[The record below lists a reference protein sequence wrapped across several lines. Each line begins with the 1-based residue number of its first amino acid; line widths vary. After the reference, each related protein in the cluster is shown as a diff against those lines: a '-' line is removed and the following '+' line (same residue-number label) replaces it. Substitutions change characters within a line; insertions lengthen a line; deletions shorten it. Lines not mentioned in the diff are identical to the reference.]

1 MTRGMGKVLLVY
13 PHNFLDRNMGTNIRV
28 YSLAKVLRERGYDLD
43 LYACRNMFSSFDR
56 WDEMNAEEKLV
67 DKLYLYDFRQTQRY
81 QKKCLKNRVNR
92 LLWREELETW
102 VTPCMLNQFRQIVSS
117 ASYNYI
123 VMFYAYTAEL
133 LSPAH
138 YVGDAC
144 KVYFMEDFLS
154 MNQYA
159 AGTFKCIGSM
169 LDSELK
175 RVGYFDKIV
184 CISWD
189 EKILFEKLLAD
200 KRFYFLPHII
210 ERNGKCSPKKIRTK
224 KVLFVGA
231 VNAFNIEGVKWFL
244 REVYP
249 LVDVETD
256 ITIAGKVTD
265 CIEPMNLPNVHVKGY
280 VESLESL
287 YAETDVV
294 ICPLL
299 NGTGMKIKVIEAM
312 SHGLPVVCT
321 SRGVDGLPDKTRNG
335 CIVSDTAKGFA
346 DSINR
351 LLTDAVFY
359 KECQENVCRYF
370 SDVLDWSVN
379 KETISE
385 IFCG

>member
-67 DKLYLYDFRQTQRY
+67 GKLYLYDFRQTQRY

-92 LLWREELETW
+92 LLRREELETW

-138 YVGDAC
+138 YAGGAC

-175 RVGYFDKIV
+175 RVGYFDKIA

-224 KVLFVGA
+224 KKA
-231 VNAFNIEGVKWFL
+231 ITA
-244 REVYP
+244 
-249 LVDVETD
+249 LVDRMMEHVEGG
-256 ITIAGKVTD
+256 AGYTGKCSISQSACRED
-265 CIEPMNLPNVHVKGY
+265 
-280 VESLESL
+280 
-287 YAETDVV
+287 AEEVARLIGERIPALKDKVV
-294 ICPLL
+294 I
-299 NGTGMKIKVIEAM
+299 NNIGTVIG
-312 SHGLPVVCT
+312 SHTGPGTVALFFMGDK
-321 SRGVDGLPDKTRNG
+321 RVD
-335 CIVSDTAKGFA
+335 
-346 DSINR
+346 
-351 LLTDAVFY
+351 
-359 KECQENVCRYF
+359 
-370 SDVLDWSVN
+370 
-379 KETISE
+379 
-385 IFCG
+385 